1 MTKID
6 NILARNKYSVSK
18 TPSVVMAEMVLK
30 IKALRKQKSY
40 SQAELAERSGVSL
53 GSIKRFER
61 TGKVSL
67 ESILR
72 IAHVLGRLQDFDTV
86 FHYDNLMER
95 VRKKFDKD

>member
-1 MTKID
+1 MSKID
-6 NILARNKYSVSK
+6 NILAKNKYSVSK
-18 TPSVVMAEMVLK
+18 TPSVAMAEMVIK

-61 TGKVSL
+61 TGQISL
-67 ESILR
+67 ESIMR

-86 FHYDNLMER
+86 FYYDDLMER
-95 VRKKFDKD
+95 LRIKFDEE